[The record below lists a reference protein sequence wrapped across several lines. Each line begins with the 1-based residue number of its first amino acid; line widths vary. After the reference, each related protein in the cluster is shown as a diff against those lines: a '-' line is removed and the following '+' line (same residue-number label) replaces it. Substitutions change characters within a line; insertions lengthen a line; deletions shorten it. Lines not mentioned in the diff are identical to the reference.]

1 LRAWNWLWLGRSR
14 EAVTALRSHLPSW
27 QALEDQA
34 RGALTRS
41 FLSLA
46 LLETGECGE
55 ALEMAR
61 QADDLAL
68 TMPFFRDQR
77 LMFTVSVRLH
87 LGQLDTARA
96 LLEGTTPAADWGYV
110 SLTHTW
116 EYQLAM
122 MSCALHALRQDWVL
136 ACQHAVNAFERRPRT
151 DLKRHILWSLLGHWF
166 EIEALLHGGQ
176 EVLAREELR
185 RFGETVGPYQR
196 LRISYL
202 RSLAVLEAWDGHLE
216 SAIGYLEEAGNLAL
230 EMGLS
235 SERWQIEAKRA
246 ELFET
251 NGDLERAHE
260 ARGCALETVNTLA
273 DSIPDEA
280 SRTVFLQFARTHV
293 FRVERI
299 SS

>member
-1 LRAWNWLWLGRSR
+1 M
-14 EAVTALRSHLPSW
+14 
-27 QALEDQA
+27 
-34 RGALTRS
+34 
-41 FLSLA
+41 SLA

-61 QADDLAL
+61 QADDLAP
-68 TMPFFRDQR
+68 TMPFFRDLR

-166 EIEALLHGGQ
+166 EIEALLRGGQ

-216 SAIGYLEEAGNLAL
+216 SAIGHLEEAGNLAL

-235 SERWQIEAKRA
+235 SERWQIEAKLA

-251 NGDLERAHE
+251 NGDLEK
-260 ARGCALETVNTLA
+260 ARESRNYSFAIVNSLA
-273 DSIPDEA
+273 DGISDES
-280 SRTVFLQFARTHV
+280 SRTVFLEFARRQV
-293 FRVERI
+293 SRVERI